1 MEVTYK
7 QISNIAM
14 TLFFAV
20 ALNPEWSSNSIFW
33 WGSTFF
39 AFGVYVA
46 THHFS
51 VPFRITQFKTWFIL
65 FFGVCLLSI
74 PFGISISN
82 SLNTMKTL
90 VVLMI
95 ILFVM
100 DDEIQTEYDL
110 GNFMQMYMI
119 AAFIM
124 MLYVV
129 LNVDLNNFQLSQHGW
144 ADTGMWNGNDV
155 GLKCAVF
162 LIFFLYFF
170 DSDKRVFK
178 RFILLVGA
186 VLALVLLYFTA
197 SRKAL
202 LIAVF
207 GIALYYYFKHPNK
220 RFRNLLI
227 ILFGIYMLFQLV
239 MNVPE
244 LYEAIGWRIEGMLSL
259 VSGKGTA
266 DSSALLRARYI
277 QVGFDAFKKSP
288 IIGYGV
294 DNYRFINLRETG
306 HFTYSHN
313 NFVDILVG
321 VGGIGFLVYYS
332 YYIKL
337 TCDFLRLYFR
347 RNASMLL
354 NTTAICFLF
363 FFAMHIAVVSYN
375 DTFQNILIVFFAKA
389 LVIQKSSNV
398 TEELE

>member
-20 ALNPEWSSNSIFW
+20 ALNPEWNSNSIFW
-33 WGSTFF
+33 WGSVFL
-39 AFGVYVA
+39 ALGVYAA

-51 VPFRITQFKTWFIL
+51 IPFRMTPFKIWFIL
-65 FFGVCLLSI
+65 FFCVCLISI
-74 PFGISISN
+74 PLAIVRSN

-100 DDEIQTEYDL
+100 DEDIITKSDL
-110 GNFMQMYMI
+110 EKYMKMYMI
-119 AAFIM
+119 AAAIM
-124 MLYVV
+124 MLYLV
-129 LNVDLNNFQLSQHGW
+129 LFFDLNNFQLAQRGM
-144 ADTGMWNGNDV
+144 ATTGMWNGNDV

-170 DSDKRVFK
+170 DSYRRISM
-178 RFILLVGA
+178 RFLLLGGA

-227 ILFGIYMLFQLV
+227 ILFGLYMLFQLV

-244 LYEAIGWRIEGMLSL
+244 LYEVIGWRIEGMLSL
-259 VSGKGTA
+259 VTGQGVA
-266 DSSALLRARYI
+266 DSSSLLRAQYI
-277 QVGFDAFKKSP
+277 KVGLDAFKESP
-288 IIGYGV
+288 IIGYGI
-294 DNYRFINLRETG
+294 DNYRYINLRGTG
-306 HFTYSHN
+306 HLTYSHN
-313 NFVDILVG
+313 NFIDLLVG
-321 VGGIGFLVYYS
+321 VGSIGFLVYYL
-332 YYIKL
+332 YYVKL
-337 TCDFLRLYFR
+337 TFDFLRCYFK
-347 RNASMLL
+347 RNTSILL
-354 NTTAICFLF
+354 NTTAICFLSF
-363 FFAMHIAVVSYN
+363 FVMHIAVVSYY
-375 DTFQNILIVFFAKA
+375 DILQSILILFFAKA
-389 LVIQKSSNV
+389 LVIQKSSIV

>member
-20 ALNPEWSSNSIFW
+20 ALNPEWSSNPIFW
-33 WGSTFF
+33 WGSVFL
-39 AFGVYVA
+39 ALGVYAA

-51 VPFRITQFKTWFIL
+51 VPFRMTQFKTWFLL
-65 FFGVCLLSI
+65 FFCVCLLSI
-74 PFGISISN
+74 PLAINRSN

-90 VVLMI
+90 VVLII
-95 ILFVM
+95 ILFVI
-100 DDEIQTEYDL
+100 DDEIQTDQDL
-110 GNFMQMYMI
+110 EKYMQMYMV
-119 AAFIM
+119 AVFVM

-162 LIFFLYFF
+162 LIFSLHSFNL
-170 DSDKRVFK
+170 DRRVFR
-178 RFILLVGA
+178 RFYLLVGA

-202 LIAVF
+202 LITVF
-207 GIALYYYFKHPNK
+207 GFAMYFYFKHPNK

-227 ILFGIYMLFQLV
+227 ILFGLYMLFQLV

-321 VGGIGFLVYYS
+321 VGILGFFCYYS

-337 TCDFLRLYFR
+337 VFDFLKLYLR
-347 RNASMLL
+347 RNTSMLL
-354 NTTAICFLF
+354 NTVAICFLCY
-363 FFAMHIAVVSYN
+363 FAMHIAVVSYN
-375 DTFQNILIVFFAKA
+375 DILQNILIVFFAKA
-389 LVIQKSSNV
+389 LVIQKSSIV

>member
-7 QISNIAM
+7 QIRNIAM

-39 AFGVYVA
+39 AFGVYAAV
-46 THHFS
+46 HHFS
-51 VPFRITQFKTWFIL
+51 IPFRITQFKTWFFL

-74 PFGISISN
+74 PFGISSSN

-90 VVLMI
+90 VVLML

-100 DDEIQTEYDL
+100 DEDIITKSDL
-110 GNFMQMYMI
+110 EKYMKMYMI
-119 AAFIM
+119 AAAIM
-124 MLYVV
+124 MLYLV
-129 LNVDLNNFQLSQHGW
+129 LFFDLNNFQLAQRGM
-144 ADTGMWNGNDV
+144 ATTGMWNGNDV

-170 DSDKRVFK
+170 DSYRRISM
-178 RFILLVGA
+178 RFLLLGGA

-220 RFRNLLI
+220 RFRNLLV
-227 ILFGIYMLFQLV
+227 ILFGIYIAFQLV
-239 MNVPE
+239 MSVPE

-259 VSGKGTA
+259 VSGKGTV
-266 DSSALLRARYI
+266 DSSALLRAQYI
-277 QVGFDAFKKSP
+277 QVGLDAFKESP
-288 IIGYGV
+288 IIGYGI
-294 DNYRFINLRETG
+294 DNYRYINLRETG
-306 HFTYSHN
+306 HLTYSHN

-321 VGGIGFLVYYS
+321 VGGIGFLVYYF

-347 RNASMLL
+347 RNTSMLL
-354 NTTAICFLF
+354 NTVAICFLC

-389 LVIQKSSNV
+389 LVIQKSSIV

>member
-1 MEVTYK
+1 M
-7 QISNIAM
+7 
-14 TLFFAV
+14 L
-20 ALNPEWSSNSIFW
+20 
-33 WGSTFF
+33 
-39 AFGVYVA
+39 GVYAA

-74 PFGISISN
+74 PFGISSSN

-100 DDEIQTEYDL
+100 DEEIHTDQDL
-110 GNFMQMYMI
+110 EKYMQMYMI
-119 AAFIM
+119 AAFVM
-124 MLYVV
+124 MIYIV
-129 LNVDLNNFQLSQHGW
+129 LNVDLNNFQLAQRGM
-144 ADTGMWNGNDV
+144 ATTGMWNGNDV
-155 GLKCAVF
+155 GLKCAAF

-259 VSGKGTA
+259 VTGQGAA
-266 DSSALLRARYI
+266 DSSALLRAQYI
-277 QVGFDAFKKSP
+277 KVGLDAFKESP
-288 IIGYGV
+288 IIGYGI
-294 DNYRFINLRETG
+294 DNYRYINLRETG
-306 HFTYSHN
+306 HLTYSHN

-321 VGGIGFLVYYS
+321 VGGIGFLIYYF

-337 TCDFLRLYFR
+337 TYDFLRHYFK
-347 RNASMLL
+347 RNTSMLL
-354 NTTAICFLF
+354 NTVAICFLSYF
-363 FFAMHIAVVSYN
+363 VMHVAVVSYY
-375 DTFQNILIVFFAKA
+375 DILQSILILFFAKA
-389 LVIQKSSNV
+389 LMIQKSSIV

>member
-1 MEVTYK
+1 MVVTYK
-7 QISNIAM
+7 QISNFAM

-33 WGSTFF
+33 WGSVFL
-39 AFGVYVA
+39 ALGVYAA

-51 VPFRITQFKTWFIL
+51 ISFRMTPFKIWFIL
-65 FFGVCLLSI
+65 FFCVCLLSI
-74 PFGISISN
+74 PLAIDRSN

-100 DDEIQTEYDL
+100 DEDIITKSDL
-110 GNFMQMYMI
+110 EKYMKMYMI
-119 AAFIM
+119 AAAIM
-124 MLYVV
+124 MLYLV
-129 LNVDLNNFQLSQHGW
+129 LFFDLNNFQLAQRGM
-144 ADTGMWNGNDV
+144 ATTGMWNGNDV
-155 GLKCAVF
+155 GLKCAAF

-202 LIAVF
+202 LITVF
-207 GIALYYYFKHPNK
+207 GFAMYFYFKHPNK

-227 ILFGIYMLFQLV
+227 ILFGIYMAFQLS
-239 MNVPE
+239 MNIPV
-244 LYEAIGWRIEGMLSL
+244 LYDAVGWRIEGMLAL
-259 VSGKGTA
+259 VTGEGVA
-266 DSSALLRARYI
+266 DGSALLRAQYI
-277 QVGFDAFKKSP
+277 QVGLDAFKESP
-288 IIGYGV
+288 IIGYGI
-294 DNYRFINLRETG
+294 DNYRYINLRETG
-306 HFTYSHN
+306 HLTYSHN

-321 VGGIGFLVYYS
+321 VGGIGFLVYYF

-347 RNASMLL
+347 RNTSMLL

-389 LVIQKSSNV
+389 LMIQKSSIV

>member
-20 ALNPEWSSNSIFW
+20 ALNPEWSSNPIFW
-33 WGSTFF
+33 WGSVFL
-39 AFGVYVA
+39 ALGVYAA

-51 VPFRITQFKTWFIL
+51 VPFRMTQFKTWFLL
-65 FFGVCLLSI
+65 FFCVCLLSI
-74 PFGISISN
+74 PLAINRSN

-90 VVLMI
+90 VVLII
-95 ILFVM
+95 ILFVI
-100 DDEIQTEYDL
+100 DDEIQTDQDL
-110 GNFMQMYMI
+110 EKYMQMYMV
-119 AAFIM
+119 AVFVM

-162 LIFFLYFF
+162 LIFSLHSFNL
-170 DSDKRVFK
+170 DRRVFR
-178 RFILLVGA
+178 RFYLLVGS

-227 ILFGIYMLFQLV
+227 IIFGIYAAFQLV

-321 VGGIGFLVYYS
+321 VGILGFFCYYS

-337 TCDFLRLYFR
+337 VFDFLKLYLR
-347 RNASMLL
+347 RNTSMLL
-354 NTTAICFLF
+354 NTVAICFLCY
-363 FFAMHIAVVSYN
+363 FAMHIAVVSYN
-375 DTFQNILIVFFAKA
+375 DILQNILILFFAKA